1 MVKTIA
7 VGTDGSDTAKVAV
20 DFAMEMAEKYGAKLV
35 IASAY
40 KPVSEGQLR
49 REKADAPDD
58 IQWSINPSEEV
69 DATLRSVEDDAKE
82 RGLEY
87 ASEARNGDPADVLVD
102 IAEAH
107 GADVIVVGNKGMQR
121 RILGSVP
128 NSVAHKAP
136 CSVVVVKTT

>member
-1 MVKTIA
+1 MIKTVA

-20 DFAMEMAEKYGAKLV
+20 DFAMDMAQRYEAKLI

-49 REKADAPDD
+49 REQQEAPQD

-69 DATLRSVEDDAKE
+69 DATLRSVEEEAKE
-82 RGLEY
+82 KGLSY
-87 ASEARNGDPADVLVD
+87 ASEARNGDPAEVLCD

-128 NSVAHKAP
+128 NTVAHKAP
-136 CSVVVVKTT
+136 CSVMVVKTT

>member
-7 VGTDGSDTAKVAV
+7 VGTDGSDTAQVAV
-20 DFAMEMAEKYGAKLV
+20 DFAMDMAERYGAKLV

-40 KPVSEGQLR
+40 RPVSEGQLR
-49 REKADAPDD
+49 REQQDAPQD

-69 DATLRSVEDDAKE
+69 DATLRAAEEAAREK
-82 RGLEY
+82 GLDH
-87 ASEARNGDPADVLVD
+87 ASEARNGDPAEVLCD

-128 NSVAHKAP
+128 NTVAHKAP
-136 CSVVVVKTT
+136 CSVLVVKTT

>member
-1 MVKTIA
+1 MIKTIA

-20 DFAMEMAEKYGAKLV
+20 DFAMDMAERYDAKLLV
-35 IASAY
+35 ASAY
-40 KPVSEGQLR
+40 RPVSEGQLR
-49 REKADAPDD
+49 KEKSEAPED

-69 DATLRSVEDDAKE
+69 DATLRAVEDEAKE
-82 RGLEY
+82 RGLSY
-87 ASEARNGDPADVLVD
+87 ASEARNGDPAEVLCD

-128 NSVAHKAP
+128 NTVAHKAP
-136 CSVVVVKTT
+136 CSVMVVKTT

>member
-1 MVKTIA
+1 MIKTVA

-20 DFAMEMAEKYGAKLV
+20 DFAMDMAQRYEAKLI

-49 REKADAPDD
+49 REQSEAPQD

-69 DATLRSVEDDAKE
+69 DATLRAVEDEAKE
-82 RGLEY
+82 KGLSY
-87 ASEARNGDPADVLVD
+87 ASEARNGDPAEVLCD

-128 NSVAHKAP
+128 NTVAHKAP
-136 CSVVVVKTT
+136 CSVLVVKTT

>member
-1 MVKTIA
+1 MVQTVA
-7 VGTDGSDTAKVAV
+7 VGTDGSETAQVAV
-20 DFAMEMAEKYGAKLV
+20 DFAMDMAEKYGAKLI

-49 REKADAPDD
+49 REQTDAPQD

-69 DATLRSVEDDAKE
+69 DATLRKVEEAAGE
-82 RGLEY
+82 RGLSY
-87 ASEARNGDPADVLVD
+87 ASEARNGDPAEVLCD

-121 RILGSVP
+121 RLLGSVP
-128 NSVAHKAP
+128 NTVAHKAP
-136 CSVVVVKTT
+136 CSVYIVKTT